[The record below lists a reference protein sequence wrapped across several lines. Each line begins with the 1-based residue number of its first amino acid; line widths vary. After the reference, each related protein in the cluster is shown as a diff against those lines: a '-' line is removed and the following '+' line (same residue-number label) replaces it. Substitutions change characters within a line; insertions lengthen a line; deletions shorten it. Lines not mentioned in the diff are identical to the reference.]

1 VSDLYIPRIGPYFLA
16 AAKKS
21 ILEIYKSLTDMSV
34 GIGRHYYDSVLEIM
48 RMHSYISGNT

>member
-1 VSDLYIPRIGPYFLA
+1 MSDLYIPRIGPYFLA